1 MTTVKSY
8 GQIKGGKI
16 FLYNQQRFVQDI
28 ADLKDCNIELT
39 VRKKG
44 TRSSRANKYYWAV
57 VVEEIR
63 IRFRQLG
70 HRLSAEEVHEFL
82 KEKFNPIQII
92 NSETGELLGMTGGS
106 TADMNQPEFSDYV
119 DRIKAW
125 ASETLEIYIPDSIN
139 TDQSTF

>member
-44 TRSSRANKYYWAV
+44 NRSSQSNKYYWAV

-63 IRFRQLG
+63 IRFKQLG

-82 KEKFNPIQII
+82 KEKFNPIEIV
-92 NSETGELLGMTGGS
+92 NGETGELLGMTGGS